1 MFGSMTDKPKKP
13 FTGERGPFFK
23 CPKCQEAE
31 GLGILSAGG
40 DALNWRCTKC
50 RYGYSEILPELDKK
64 VIYLDQF
71 GFSELHKLRARTRR
85 EDKHTAFWSKVSDL
99 INEAV
104 LLQQIIL
111 PHSNIHHDETIVSP
125 FAQALRDT
133 QEHIGGDVSFVSTNE
148 IQLDQ
153 MKAFAEAFATGTEPT
168 LEFDVDDILDDER
181 NEWLNDIRISVP
193 VDWSG
198 FAPET
203 RAQRNRTGIA
213 ISELID
219 RWTAKGMGF
228 NDVLNQELNAYHQSR
243 LEGLREAQRRF
254 EKGLEDC
261 DLRAMAEFAHGPAF
275 RELQYVRELF
285 KNAGVPEAELTERVR
300 AFWDWDGNKE
310 QPNGKILS
318 YMLAALADQFAHGRK
333 KKPSAGFLNDVS
345 AIASYA
351 PYVNSMFVDIECA
364 QLLQHKRCLEA
375 LEYRAKIFSLNSGD
389 EFIVHL
395 QAIINGT
402 PSDVR
407 RYASIIY
414 GI

>member
-1 MFGSMTDKPKKP
+1 MFGSMTDEPKKP
-13 FTGERGPFFK
+13 FRWERGPFSK

-31 GLGILSAGG
+31 GLGVLSAGG
-40 DALNWRCTKC
+40 DTLRWRCTKC
-50 RYGYSEILPELDKK
+50 RYGYSEILPKLDKK

-71 GFSELHKLRARTRR
+71 GFSELHKLRASARR
-85 EDKHTAFWSKVSDL
+85 EDKHTAFWSKVSDV

-104 LLQQIIL
+104 LLQQVIL

-125 FAQALRDT
+125 FAEALRET
-133 QEHIGGDVSFVSTNE
+133 QEAIGGDASFVSTNE

-153 MKAFAEAFATGTEPT
+153 MEVFAEAFATGTEPKF
-168 LEFDVDDILDDER
+168 EFDVDDILDEER
-181 NEWLNDIRISVP
+181 NKWLNDIRISVP
-193 VDWSG
+193 FDWSS

-203 RAQRNRTGIA
+203 RAQRDRTGTA

-219 RWTAKGMGF
+219 RWLAKGMGF
-228 NDVLNQELNAYHQSR
+228 NDVLNQELNAYHESR

-254 EKGLEDC
+254 EKGLESF
-261 DLRAMAEFAHGPAF
+261 DLMAITEFYHGPAF
-275 RELQYVRELF
+275 RELQFVRKLF
-285 KNAGVPEAELTERVR
+285 KEAGVPDAELTERVR

-310 QPNGKILS
+310 QPNGKILA

-351 PYVNSMFVDIECA
+351 PYVDAMFVDIECD
-364 QLLQHKRCLEA
+364 QLLQNNRCQESLK
-375 LEYRAKIFSLNSGD
+375 YRAKIFSLNSGD
-389 EFIVHL
+389 EFIAYL
-395 QAIINGT
+395 QAIIDGT
-402 PSDVR
+402 PDDVR
-407 RYASIIY
+407 RYASTIY

>member
-1 MFGSMTDKPKKP
+1 MIDKPKKP
-13 FTGERGPFFK
+13 FTWERGPFLK
-23 CPKCQEAE
+23 CLKCQEAE

-40 DALNWRCTKC
+40 DTLRWRCTKC

-104 LLQQIIL
+104 LLQQLIL
-111 PHSNIHHDETIVSP
+111 PYSNIHHDETIVSP
-125 FAQALRDT
+125 FAEALRDT
-133 QEHIGGDVSFVSTNE
+133 QEHIGGDISFISTNE

-153 MKAFAEAFATGTEPT
+153 MEVFAEAFASGAEPS

-193 VDWSG
+193 FDWSG

-203 RAQRNRTGIA
+203 REQRDKTGLA

-219 RWTAKGMGF
+219 CWIAKGMGF
-228 NDVLNQELNAYHQSR
+228 DDVLNQELNAYHESR

-254 EKGLEDC
+254 EKGLENY
-261 DLRAMAEFAHGPAF
+261 DLMAMAELFHGSAF

-285 KNAGVPEAELTERVR
+285 REAGVPDAELTARVR

-310 QPNGKILS
+310 QPNGKILA
-318 YMLAALADQFAHGRK
+318 YMLAALADQFTHGRK
-333 KKPSAGFLNDVS
+333 RKPSAGFLNDVS

-351 PYVNSMFVDIECA
+351 PYVDAMFVDIECA
-364 QLLQHKRCLEA
+364 QLLQDKRCLEA
-375 LEYRAKIFSLNSGD
+375 LKYRAKIFSLNSGE
-389 EFIVHL
+389 EFIAYL
-395 QAIINGT
+395 QAIIDET
-402 PSDVR
+402 PDDVR

>member
-1 MFGSMTDKPKKP
+1 MFGSMTDNSKKP
-13 FTGERGPFFK
+13 FKLERGPFSK
-23 CPKCQEAE
+23 CPKCLEAD
-31 GLGILSAGG
+31 GLGMLSAGG
-40 DALNWRCTKC
+40 DTLSWRCTKC
-50 RYGYSEILPELDKK
+50 RYGYSEILPELNKK

-125 FAQALRDT
+125 FAEALRDT

-153 MKAFAEAFATGTEPT
+153 MEDFAEAFATCTEPS
-168 LEFDVDDILDDER
+168 LEFDVDDILNEER
-181 NEWLNDIRISVP
+181 NEWLSDIRISVP
-193 VDWSG
+193 FDWSG

-203 RAQRNRTGIA
+203 RAQRDRTRIA

-219 RWTAKGMGF
+219 HWTAKGMGF

-254 EKGLEDC
+254 EKGLENC
-261 DLRAMAEFAHGPAF
+261 DLMAVAELFHGSAF
-275 RELQYVRELF
+275 RELQYVREMF
-285 KNAGVPEAELTERVR
+285 KEAGVPDAELTERVR

-310 QPNGKILS
+310 QPNGKILA
-318 YMLAALADQFAHGRK
+318 YMLAALADQFAHGRI
-333 KKPSAGFLNDVS
+333 KKPSAGFLNDIS

-351 PYVNSMFVDIECA
+351 PYVDAMFVDIECA
-364 QLLQHKRCLEA
+364 QLLQDKRCLEA
-375 LEYRAKIFSLNSGD
+375 LKYRAKIFSLNSGD
-389 EFIVHL
+389 EFIAYL
-395 QAIINGT
+395 QSIIDGT
-402 PSDVR
+402 PNDVR
-407 RYASIIY
+407 HYASIIY